1 MKLIGL
7 ISPNLSEETLADVY
21 RVFPQGIRIEGRT
34 LKVGKYTD
42 EEFHRAEQAFAD
54 LVRDLARQPLDF
66 LMVTGELFLS
76 YKGPGSDRQIL
87 DLVKRITATP
97 ASTVLTAVTRG
108 CHALGLKR
116 VVMATPFPEDQ
127 DKRLVRFLV
136 HDGIEVVAFRGLG
149 CPNADVIWNLSP
161 ETGYELATALLRE
174 HPNVDGVY
182 MPCNKWRVV
191 SVIDRIEK
199 ESGKPVVT
207 NTQAWVWEALR
218 AMGMKNRIAG
228 YGRLLSDEQLI

>member
-7 ISPNLSEETLADVY
+7 ISPNLSQETLEDVY
-21 RVFPQGIRIEGRT
+21 KILPEGIRIEGRA
-34 LKVGKYTD
+34 LEVGIYSD
-42 EEFHRAEQAFAD
+42 SEFSKAEQTFAG

-87 DLVKRITATP
+87 DLVKKITATP

-174 HPNVDGVY
+174 RPDTDGVY
-182 MPCNKWRVV
+182 MPCNK
-191 SVIDRIEK
+191 
-199 ESGKPVVT
+199 
-207 NTQAWVWEALR
+207 
-218 AMGMKNRIAG
+218 
-228 YGRLLSDEQLI
+228 